1 MMTQKDDNALHEFY
15 KTMRVLLAHGI
26 PKRGAQRSFEEL
38 VYSVLG
44 KKAWRPTHITKQA
57 LKEYIEG
64 TNKKIQRAHG
74 TYRDRLGRFERTLKI
89 LEGDLMSYEEW
100 WSFFLYHDK
109 TVLMT
114 RAEHGSGELPS
125 EDDLIETPDDSMGM
139 FETSGFSARIRK
151 RVEEV
156 WMKEQYDIIFENTLE
171 G

>member
-1 MMTQKDDNALHEFY
+1 MMTQKDGYALHEFY
-15 KTMRVLLAHGI
+15 KTMRSLLDRGI

-38 VYSVLG
+38 VYSIIG
-44 KKAWRPTHITKQA
+44 KNAWRPTHITKQA
-57 LKEYIEG
+57 LKEYVEG

-74 TYRDRLGRFERTLKI
+74 VYRDRLGRFERTLEI
-89 LEGDLMSYEEW
+89 LEGKPMSYEEW
-100 WSFFLYHDK
+100 WSFFLYHDR
-109 TVLMT
+109 TILMT

-125 EDDLIETPDDSMGM
+125 EDDLIETPHDSMGM

-156 WMKEQYDIIFENTLE
+156 WMKERYDITFKMTLE